1 MADRCIDRGGLE
13 DEVAEF
19 EIHFAVVLREINR
32 GSEGRGRAGLFAHV
46 DHEVVGEGASLCVG
60 AERQQRAEKEK

>member
-1 MADRCIDRGGLE
+1 MNRGG
-13 DEVAEF
+13 
-19 EIHFAVVLREINR
+19 
-32 GSEGRGRAGLFAHV
+32 EGRGRAGCSAHV